1 VLIEESLKGHECDT
15 RRRIDKDG
23 LIWEFTM
30 PLKDRLIAGARFP
43 AVGAC
48 STSRLSPA
56 VVQAAGNKVLVVE
69 DEPLIAMDI
78 DATLSAAGITVV
90 GPARTIAEAR
100 QLLEQHDLHAALL
113 DVNVG
118 GEPIDDVAGTLAR
131 NNVPFAFLT
140 GYGRESLPAA
150 HRQAQ
155 MLKKPFVAET
165 ILAAVGGLLA
175 DRGEA
180 QVITLR
186 R

>member
-1 VLIEESLKGHECDT
+1 
-15 RRRIDKDG
+15 
-23 LIWEFTM
+23 
-30 PLKDRLIAGARFP
+30 
-43 AVGAC
+43 
-48 STSRLSPA
+48 
-56 VVQAAGNKVLVVE
+56 
-69 DEPLIAMDI
+69 
-78 DATLSAAGITVV
+78 
-90 GPARTIAEAR
+90 
-100 QLLEQHDLHAALL
+100 LHAALL